1 MARHADLPVDVEEWS
16 ARTAPERTFWQAG
29 MTLVAGVD
37 EVGRGALAGPLLAA
51 SVILP
56 PSCMMPTADRG
67 PWMVRIKDSKM
78 VTPHARMELAA
89 FITEIAEGVGIGMV
103 EAGELDAIGVAA
115 ANRLAM
121 ERAVLALPQAP
132 CALLLDAAVTDLGMP
147 QVGIIDGDATCLS
160 IAAASIVAKVTRD
173 RLMVECHQLD
183 NRYGF
188 DQHKGYGTALHLAA
202 LQQYGPC
209 VHHRR
214 SFAPVAAVV
223 RSFR

>member
-1 MARHADLPVDVEEWS
+1 MAHHADHPKGADEWI
-16 ARTAPERTFWQAG
+16 ARTGPERAFWRVG
-29 MTLVAGVD
+29 MTTIAGVD

-56 PSCMMPTADRG
+56 PSCMMPATDLG
-67 PWMVRIKDSKM
+67 PWMARIKDSKM
-78 VTPHARMELAA
+78 VSPAARTELAA
-89 FITEIAEGVGIGMV
+89 FITDIAQGVGIGVV
-103 EAGELDAIGVAA
+103 EAAELDAIGVAA

-121 ERAVLALPQAP
+121 ERAVLALPETP

-173 RLMVECHQLD
+173 RLMVECHQID
-183 NRYGF
+183 DRYGF

-202 LQQYGPC
+202 LQHHGPC
-209 VHHRR
+209 ALHRR
-214 SFAPVAAVV
+214 SFAPVAAAMH
-223 RSFR
+223 SIQ